1 MDADNDLLFRAQRGD
16 RHAFDEFV
24 TRHSG
29 RVFRWM
35 CRAAGGEDAED
46 LTQEIFFKAF
56 RGLARFRGESG
67 AGAWL
72 ASIAHNTLKNRYRY
86 RSRFRRIFASRP
98 ETEPALEPA
107 SEDRDPEERAESEET
122 RRQVELA
129 LSLLPEDFRMPVI
142 LRDLE
147 GWNYDEIAVSLD
159 LPVGTVKSRIARGR
173 GQLREVL
180 APLLKGMKR
189 HP

>member
-1 MDADNDLLFRAQRGD
+1 MDSDNELLFRAQRGD

-35 CRAAGGEDAED
+35 CRAAGSEDAED

-56 RGLARFRGESG
+56 RGLARYRGDSD

-72 ASIAHNTLKNRYRY
+72 ASIAHNSLKNRYRY

-98 ETEPALEPA
+98 EEQPDLDPP
-107 SEDRDPEERAESEET
+107 SEERGPEERASAEET
-122 RRQVELA
+122 RKRVERA
-129 LSLLPEDFRMPVI
+129 LRSIPEDFRMPVI

-147 GWNYDEIAVSLD
+147 GWNYEEIAVSLD
-159 LPVGTVKSRIARGR
+159 LPVGTIKSRIARGR
-173 GQLREVL
+173 GQLREAL
-180 APLLKGMKR
+180 APLLKGSKKQ
-189 HP
+189 P